1 MTAIATDPPR
11 QREERLLKVLGRA
24 GRFRLRGGEQ
34 WLFIVGAA
42 LVVTGLA
49 CILVAWVGTSRT
61 VLVAGQI
68 PYLVSGGMTGLGLI
82 FLGGFLYFGHW
93 QAALVRENRARSEA
107 DREDLTLLRESI
119 EELTAAIR
127 AGLGTASG
135 NATVDVRSSGTDSQ
149 LVATA
154 NGSMMHRPSCAA
166 VAGKEGLRSVSPD
179 DGLKPCGIC
188 RPLSR
193 GAFAG

>member
-1 MTAIATDPPR
+1 MTAVATDGPSR
-11 QREERLLKVLGRA
+11 REARLVGILSRA
-24 GRFRLRGGEQ
+24 GRFRISSGEQ

-42 LVVTGLA
+42 MVVAGLA

-68 PYLVSGGMTGLGLI
+68 PYLVSGGLTGLGLI

-93 QAALVRENRARSEA
+93 QAVLARESRARAETDREN
-107 DREDLTLLRESI
+107 LTLLRESI

-127 AGLGTASG
+127 GGVVADAS
-135 NATVDVRSSGTDSQ
+135 TVDVRSPAGAP

-154 NGSMMHRPSCAA
+154 NGSMMHRPDCAA
-166 VAGKEGLRSVSPD
+166 VAGKTGLRRVDPD
-179 DGLKPCGIC
+179 DGLKACGIC
-188 RPLSR
+188 RPL
-193 GAFAG
+193 AAGRATLA